1 MTLQQQQQQHKGNVI
16 RSNFGPIDPSGG
28 SVVAMAAM
36 KRARREIVGTHSVS
50 DRALEDIMSRL
61 ETMGLLVEN
70 AGVSRRTM
78 RRDLE
83 DFLQDPTQYGNAK
96 T

>member
-1 MTLQQQQQQHKGNVI
+1 M
-16 RSNFGPIDPSGG
+16 D
-28 SVVAMAAM
+28 AM

-50 DRALEDIMSRL
+50 YRSLADILSRL

-70 AGVSRRTM
+70 VGTSRRTM
-78 RRDLE
+78 RRDIE
-83 DFLQDPTQYGNAK
+83 EFLQEPTQYGNSK

>member
-1 MTLQQQQQQHKGNVI
+1 M
-16 RSNFGPIDPSGG
+16 D
-28 SVVAMAAM
+28 AM

-50 DRALEDIMSRL
+50 YKALANILSRL

-70 AGVSRRTM
+70 AGTSRRAM

-83 DFLQDPTQYGNAK
+83 EFLQEPIQYGNFK

>member
-1 MTLQQQQQQHKGNVI
+1 M
-16 RSNFGPIDPSGG
+16 D
-28 SVVAMAAM
+28 AM
-36 KRARREIVGTHSVS
+36 KRARREIVGAHSAS

-70 AGVSRRTM
+70 VGTSRRTM
-78 RRDLE
+78 RRDIE
-83 DFLQDPTQYGNAK
+83 EFLQEPTQYGNSK

>member
-1 MTLQQQQQQHKGNVI
+1 M
-16 RSNFGPIDPSGG
+16 
-28 SVVAMAAM
+28 VAMDAM

-61 ETMGLLVEN
+61 ETMGLLVED
-70 AGVSRRTM
+70 AGISRRTM

-83 DFLQDPTQYGNAK
+83 EFLQEPTQYGTAK

>member
-1 MTLQQQQQQHKGNVI
+1 M
-16 RSNFGPIDPSGG
+16 D
-28 SVVAMAAM
+28 AM

-50 DRALEDIMSRL
+50 YRALADILSRL

-70 AGVSRRTM
+70 VGTSRRTM
-78 RRDLE
+78 RRDIE
-83 DFLQDPTQYGNAK
+83 EFLQEPTQYGNSK

>member
-1 MTLQQQQQQHKGNVI
+1 M
-16 RSNFGPIDPSGG
+16 D
-28 SVVAMAAM
+28 AM

-50 DRALEDIMSRL
+50 YRALEDILSRL

-70 AGVSRRTM
+70 AGTSRRAM

-83 DFLQDPTQYGNAK
+83 EFLQEPTQYSNAE